1 MRLDFLTLFPDMFA
15 GPLTESIVARARK
28 QGLVDI
34 RLIDLREF
42 THDQRRTVDDTP
54 YGGGAGMVLKPEP
67 LFEAVAAVRTPDT
80 HVVLLSPQ
88 GQPFRQ
94 RMAERLARQAHIVFV
109 CGQYEGVDERVRQSL
124 VDEEISLGDFVLTN
138 GNLAAMVVADAVIR
152 LLPGALGSAESALSE
167 SFVADGWLEYPHY
180 TRPETFAGMCVP
192 EVLLSGHHGQ
202 VDAWRRQQRLTR
214 TLCRRPDLVVAAVEE
229 TEHEPSS
236 GKD

>member
-94 RMAERLARQAHIVFV
+94 SMAERLARQAHIVFV

-229 TEHEPSS
+229 TEHERSS

>member
-94 RMAERLARQAHIVFV
+94 CMAERLARQAHIVFV

-180 TRPETFAGMCVP
+180 TRPEAFAGMCVP
-192 EVLLSGHHGQ
+192 EVLRSGHHGQ

-229 TEHEPSS
+229 TEHERSS
-236 GKD
+236 RKD